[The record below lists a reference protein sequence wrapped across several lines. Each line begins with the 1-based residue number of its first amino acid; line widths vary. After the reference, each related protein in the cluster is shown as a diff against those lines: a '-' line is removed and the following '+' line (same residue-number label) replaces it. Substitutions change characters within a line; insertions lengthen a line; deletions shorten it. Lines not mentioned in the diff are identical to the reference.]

1 MNRASLIFAAALM
14 VLLPLSL
21 LAGRVWIDPLDMSGP
36 ENAALILM
44 ELRLPRAVLA
54 VVIGAGL
61 GAAGAAM
68 QGYLR
73 NPLADPGLF
82 GIAPMAAL
90 GAVASF
96 WVGQTWALP
105 VFALAGAAL
114 AMALLAAIA
123 GRSVSDGRAGAGGG
137 IALFTLAGLMIAS
150 LAGALT
156 ALAITMAP
164 SAFAM
169 SQIVMWL
176 NGAITDRSWAEVWIA
191 APLTLAGIAVLMLA
205 ARSLDALTL
214 GEEAARSLGVNP
226 RALLFLLVVG
236 TALTVGSGVAVA
248 GIIGF
253 VGLIVPHL
261 VRPLTD
267 RLPSSLLMPS
277 ALAGACL
284 VLVADSAVRIL
295 PLVTELRLGIA
306 LSLIG
311 APFFLWL
318 LIRMR
323 RGRL

>member
-1 MNRASLIFAAALM
+1 MNRASLTFAALLA
-14 VLLPLSL
+14 VLVPLSL
-21 LAGRVWIDPLDMSGP
+21 LAGRVWISPFGGAGP
-36 ENAALILM
+36 DNAALILM

-54 VVIGAGL
+54 IVVGAGL

-96 WVGQTWALP
+96 WIGATWALP
-105 VFALAGAAL
+105 IAALAGAGL
-114 AMALLAAIA
+114 AMALLALIA
-123 GRSVSDGRAGAGGG
+123 GRTPAGAGGG

-164 SAFAM
+164 SAFAL

-176 NGAITDRSWAEVWIA
+176 NGALTDRSWAEVWIA
-191 APLTLAGIAVLMLA
+191 APLTLAGIGVLLLA
-205 ARSLDALTL
+205 ARGLDALTL
-214 GEEAARSLGVNP
+214 GEAAARSLGMDP
-226 RALLFLLVVG
+226 QRLLLLLVAGVG
-236 TALTVGSGVAVA
+236 LTVGAGVAVA

-261 VRPLTD
+261 VRPMTN
-267 RLPSSLLMPS
+267 RMPSSLLLPS

-284 VLVADSAVRIL
+284 VLAADSAVRIL
-295 PLVTELRLGIA
+295 PFVTELRLGIA

-323 RGRL
+323 RGTL